1 MNIGEKIKFLRSEN
15 NLTQK
20 ELERLKLLLPNVS
33 GQLPQSQITDKV
45 YKRLIKS
52 IYPKD
57 SSNKFRR

>member
-1 MNIGEKIKFLRSEN
+1 MTIEELIKLKIEV
-15 NLTQK
+15 TQK

-33 GQLPQSQITDKV
+33 GQLPQSQITDKE

-57 SSNKFRR
+57 SSKKFRR